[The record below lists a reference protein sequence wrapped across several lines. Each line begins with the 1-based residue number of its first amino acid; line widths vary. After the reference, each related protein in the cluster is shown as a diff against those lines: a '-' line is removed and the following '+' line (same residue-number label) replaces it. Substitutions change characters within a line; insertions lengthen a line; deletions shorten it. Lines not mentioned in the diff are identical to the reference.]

1 MVSYL
6 DMLENGKK
14 SLKVADHMLT
24 ITHNIVNDPKL
35 FLIVLQK
42 LYACHYSIIE
52 ALLNYDLYNKRI
64 PPFPNSFPEMFNLFK
79 VRMQRR
85 YSLNQEYVL
94 LVQDVYYLFKQH
106 KEGPVGFSRK
116 GSYVLCSTNYDMKVL
131 SKQLLDGHVQKTK
144 LFIRDAEHMIN
155 K

>member
-1 MVSYL
+1 MVSYIE
-6 DMLENGKK
+6 MLENAKK

-42 LYACHYSIIE
+42 LYTCHYGIIE

-64 PPFPNSFPEMFNLFK
+64 PPFLESFPEMFTLFK

-85 YSLNQEYVL
+85 YNLNQEYVL
-94 LVQDVYYLFKQH
+94 LVQDVYELLKHH
-106 KEGPVGFSRK
+106 KDGHVSFARQGN
-116 GSYVLCSTNYDMKVL
+116 YVLCSHNYEMKVL
-131 SKQLLDGHVQKTK
+131 SKDLLTGFMQKTK
-144 LFIRDAEHMIN
+144 LFIKDAEHMMS